1 MKKLILVLIGFSPL
15 ALGYLTDFLL
25 MSSVW
30 LPFTVLGAL
39 VLVVWTI
46 ISAKVA
52 HLAESKKEFLILIN
66 AVPLVF
72 CSLFLIQSMIIGS
85 PWANVIG
92 SASQHFFTPLMFFT
106 SLILPL
112 GNLSFAIILSFL
124 LMVASTFI
132 GYNKFEKANK
142 PTDTLIAD
150 STATVAADLSV
161 EDTVPVVDTTPVDED
176 LSATID

>member
-1 MKKLILVLIGFSPL
+1 MKKLILVLIGLSPL
-15 ALGYLTDFLL
+15 ALGYLTDFLM

-30 LPFTVLGAL
+30 LPYTVLGVL

-72 CSLFLIQSMIIGS
+72 CTLFLIQSMIIGS
-85 PWANVIG
+85 PWANAIG

-132 GYNKFEKANK
+132 GYNKFEHTNK
-142 PTDTLIAD
+142 KDENVIVDGVIAVDETTPLSDDLPVLDTA
-150 STATVAADLSV
+150 
-161 EDTVPVVDTTPVDED
+161 PVDED
-176 LSATID
+176 LSANKD